1 MGKLQLDFIAPVIPA
16 ELSPI
21 AGRTV
26 IRKCCG
32 RNEVFSSRGQCIEN
46 QGFATNYFDDLQP
59 TERDDMFFRIGP
71 LPCFQN
77 HQLTT
82 KNFNLSPNGSL
93 EIGMS
98 NSDIYGQLFPMEHY
112 CIEDVISYDVAGL
125 PVTSNEAFFCVD
137 QDNRDQHLSEFNTPE
152 YPDYFNNPYETDYNS
167 SFFPG
172 QNVSEFII
180 PEYPDY
186 SDTTHEIDNSNS
198 VDPGQHLP
206 EFNTP
211 EYPGDFNTLHE
222 MDYNDSGKIKTPKC
236 CPLGYVMDESETCQL
251 LKLGEG
257 SSGEERIISQALNN
271 YFFSKHKIVS
281 NLISNNS
288 SGSCELIRLI
298 PFDSYDASTEIKFE
312 VDPKN
317 ELSLLIHL
325 QTKNYWNFKL
335 KPHFFCAEFVRFRSE
350 KEVSYQPQIF
360 HCAKQEHHVS
370 IHYPVL
376 LCISAAGLILTLI
389 IYFFV
394 PAKGNNNSFVCI
406 TFNKIKTLSFFIWV
420 K

>member
-1 MGKLQLDFIAPVIPA
+1 VGKLQLDFIGPVIPA

-32 RNEVFSSRGQCIEN
+32 RNEVYSSRGQCIEN
-46 QGFATNYFDDLQP
+46 QEFATNYFDHLQP
-59 TERDDMFFRIGP
+59 TQMDDMFFRIGP

-77 HQLTT
+77 QLNA
-82 KNFNLSPNGSL
+82 KNFNLTPNGSL

-98 NSDIYGQLFPMEHY
+98 NSDIYGQLFSMEHY
-112 CIEDVISYDVAGL
+112 CIEDVVSYDAAGF
-125 PVTSNEAFFCVD
+125 PVTSNEVFFCVD
-137 QDNRDQHLSEFNTPE
+137 QDNSDQHLSDFNTPE
-152 YPDYFNNPYETDYNS
+152 YPDYYETDYNS

-172 QNVSEFII
+172 LNV

-198 VDPGQHLP
+198 IDPGQHLP
-206 EFNTP
+206 ELTTP
-211 EYPGDFNTLHE
+211 EYPGDFNTLNT
-222 MDYNDSGKIKTPKC
+222 YNDSGKIKTPKC

-271 YFFSKHKIVS
+271 YFLSEHKIVT

-298 PFDSYDASTEIKFE
+298 PFVSYDASTEMKFE

-335 KPHFFCAEFVRFRSE
+335 KPHFFCVDFVRFRSE

-376 LCISAAGLILTLI
+376 LCISAVGLMLTLI

-394 PAKGNNNSFVCI
+394 PAKGNNNSFVCV
-406 TFNKIKTLSFFIWV
+406 TFNNIKTLSFFIWV
-420 K
+420 N

>member
-1 MGKLQLDFIAPVIPA
+1 VGKLQLDFIGPVIPA

-32 RNEVFSSRGQCIEN
+32 RNEVYSFQYGRCIEN
-46 QGFATNYFDDLQP
+46 HGFATYYFDDLQP
-59 TERDDMFFRIGP
+59 TQRDGMFFRISP

-77 HQLTT
+77 HQLNA
-82 KNFNLSPNGSL
+82 KNFNLTPNGSL
-93 EIGMS
+93 AIGMS
-98 NSDIYGQLFPMEHY
+98 NSISDFGDQLFSMEHY
-112 CIEDVISYDVAGL
+112 CIEDIVSYDAAGF

-137 QDNRDQHLSEFNTPE
+137 QDNSDQHLSEFNTPE
-152 YPDYFNNPYETDYNS
+152 YPDYFSTPYETDYNS
-167 SFFPG
+167 TVTPG
-172 QNVSEFII
+172 QNVSEFSI

-186 SDTTHEIDNSNS
+186 SDTTYKIDYNNS

-211 EYPGDFNTLHE
+211 EYSGDFNTLYE

-236 CPLGYVMDESETCQL
+236 CPLEYVLDELGACHL

-257 SSGEERIISQALNN
+257 SSGEERIISRALNN
-271 YFFSKHKIVS
+271 YLLSKHKIVS
-281 NLISNNS
+281 NLIPNNFP
-288 SGSCELIRLI
+288 GSCKLNFYGWYHRVEM
-298 PFDSYDASTEIKFE
+298 KFE

-325 QTKNYWNFKL
+325 RTQNYWDLKL
-335 KPHFFCAEFVRFRSE
+335 KPELFCVDFIRFRSE

-360 HCAKQEHHVS
+360 YCEKNATQYHHVS

-376 LCISAAGLILTLI
+376 LCISAAGLMLTLI

-394 PAKGNNNSFVCI
+394 PAKGNNNSSVCI
-406 TFNKIKTLSFFIWV
+406 TFNKTENTLFF
-420 K
+420 

>member
-1 MGKLQLDFIAPVIPA
+1 
-16 ELSPI
+16 
-21 AGRTV
+21 
-26 IRKCCG
+26 
-32 RNEVFSSRGQCIEN
+32 
-46 QGFATNYFDDLQP
+46 
-59 TERDDMFFRIGP
+59 
-71 LPCFQN
+71 
-77 HQLTT
+77 
-82 KNFNLSPNGSL
+82 
-93 EIGMS
+93 
-98 NSDIYGQLFPMEHY
+98 MEHY
-112 CIEDVISYDVAGL
+112 CIEDVVSYDAAGF

-137 QDNRDQHLSEFNTPE
+137 QDNSDQHLSDFNTPE
-152 YPDYFNNPYETDYNS
+152 YPDYYETDYNS

-172 QNVSEFII
+172 LNV

-198 VDPGQHLP
+198 IDPGQHLP
-206 EFNTP
+206 ELTTP
-211 EYPGDFNTLHE
+211 EYPGDFNTLNT
-222 MDYNDSGKIKTPKC
+222 YNDSGKIKTPKC

-257 SSGEERIISQALNN
+257 SSGEERIISRALNN
-271 YFFSKHKIVS
+271 YFLSEHKIVT

-298 PFDSYDASTEIKFE
+298 PFVSYDASTEMKFE

-335 KPHFFCAEFVRFRSE
+335 KPHFFCVDFVRFRSE

-376 LCISAAGLILTLI
+376 LCISAVGLMLTLI

-394 PAKGNNNSFVCI
+394 PAKGNNNSFVCV
-406 TFNKIKTLSFFIWV
+406 TFNNIKTLSFFIWV
-420 K
+420 N